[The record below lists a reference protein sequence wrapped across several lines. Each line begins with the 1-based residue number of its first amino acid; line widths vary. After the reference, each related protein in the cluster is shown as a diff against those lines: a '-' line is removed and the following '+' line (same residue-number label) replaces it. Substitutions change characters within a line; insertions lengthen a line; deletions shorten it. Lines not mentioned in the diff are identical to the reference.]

1 MRYRTRYIKIKK
13 TKERYLKEK
22 LNSSKLKPQYLII
35 DVQIDNP
42 QVQKKKKGNLAS
54 NNKTPCG
61 NYKQRVSNL
70 ADQYT
75 ESQAIIT
82 ARHPKLEDNH
92 EN

>member
-42 QVQKKKKGNLAS
+42 QVQKRKKEG
-54 NNKTPCG
+54 
-61 NYKQRVSNL
+61 
-70 ADQYT
+70 
-75 ESQAIIT
+75 I
-82 ARHPKLEDNH
+82 
-92 EN
+92 